1 MNILRNAVHLFG
13 YAGRDT
19 ELTTLENGKK
29 VAKVTIATNEVYK
42 DAKGEKVTDTQWHN
56 LVAWGKR

>member
-13 YAGRDT
+13 HAGKDT
-19 ELTTLENGKK
+19 ELTILESGKK

>member
-13 YAGRDT
+13 HAGKDT
-19 ELTTLENGKK
+19 ELTILESGKK

-42 DAKGEKVTDTQWHN
+42 GQAGRKFTSVNQEGERVW
-56 LVAWGKR
+56 R